1 MAPQTISGHQ
11 GGIIVTLHI
20 TPKTVAI
27 TAQLSFLATVLL
39 IGILLYYRLRLWNP
53 KSRSVIGSEEFC
65 LKFLRSQF
73 AIRLFFIDLLV
84 SDLIQSLGF
93 LLNLAH
99 VGKANIEDSTI
110 CTVQGVF
117 IQLGDTSGAFATVAI
132 AVHTFIV
139 LINRTPPSTSAL
151 LIVLGTKWALVVILA
166 MIGPLAFVTDSLGP
180 FYGPAGAW
188 CWISSAY
195 PWQRLCLHYVWVCT
209 FLFFAGAASAVTYV
223 MIFWNVRRSLRT
235 QYAQTSYDRSVEETS
250 MENAAK
256 KMLVYPLCYLLLML
270 PLGID
275 RITSI
280 FGRTWSLDVQ
290 IACGVIFTLVGL
302 VDSVVFCVRRV
313 FSWTRNIFAIRPR
326 SGNPTTESNLGDSSK
341 GTLPDALDPK
351 HRQPFL
357 TCPSG
362 LEMKSPKAAGKPAE
376 KSLSSR
382 INGNAIQFTPA
393 KYSLATIDMNSFDDP
408 EPSNPP
414 PPDSSAPNNNP

>member
-11 GGIIVTLHI
+11 GGIIA
-20 TPKTVAI
+20 VAI
-27 TAQLSFLATVLL
+27 TAQLSFLATLLL

-73 AIRLFFIDLLV
+73 AILFIDLLV

-93 LLNLAH
+93 LLNLTH

-166 MIGPLAFVTDSLGP
+166 MIGPLAFATDSLGP

-195 PWQRLCLHYVWVCT
+195 PWQRLCLHYVW
-209 FLFFAGAASAVTYV
+209 LFFAGASSAVTYA

-290 IACGVIFTLVGL
+290 IGCGVIFTLVGL
-302 VDSVVFCVRRV
+302 VDSVVFC
-313 FSWTRNIFAIRPR
+313 WTRNIFAIRPR
-326 SGNPTTESNLGDSSK
+326 PGNPTTESNPGDSSK
-341 GTLPDALDPK
+341 STLPDALDPK

-362 LEMKSPKAAGKPAE
+362 LEMKSPNAVGKPAE

-382 INGNAIQFTPA
+382 INGNVIQFMPA

-414 PPDSSAPNNNP
+414 PPDSSAPNKNL

>member
-1 MAPQTISGHQ
+1 MAPQVVSGHQ
-11 GGIIVTLHI
+11 GGII
-20 TPKTVAI
+20 TVAI
-27 TAQLSFLATVLL
+27 TAQLSFLATLLL

-73 AIRLFFIDLLV
+73 AILFIDLLA

-99 VGKANIEDSTI
+99 VGKPIIEDSTI

-139 LINRTPPSTSAL
+139 LINRTPPSTAAL
-151 LIVLGTKWALVVILA
+151 LIVLGIKWALVFILA
-166 MIGPLAFVTDSLGP
+166 MIGPLAFATDALGP

-195 PWQRLCLHYVWVCT
+195 PWQRLCLHYVW
-209 FLFFAGAASAVTYV
+209 LFFAGAASAVTYAL
-223 MIFWNVRRSLRT
+223 IFWNVRRRLRT

-302 VDSVVFCVRRV
+302 VDSVVFC
-313 FSWTRNIFAIRPR
+313 WTRNIFAIRAR
-326 SGNPTTESNLGDSSK
+326 STNPVTESSHGDNSK
-341 GTLPDALDPK
+341 GTLPDASDPQN
-351 HRQPFL
+351 RQPFIS
-357 TCPSG
+357 PQPG
-362 LEMKSPKAAGKPAE
+362 LELKSPNILIAKPAE

-382 INGNAIQFTPA
+382 INGNVIQFMPA

-414 PPDSSAPNNNP
+414 PSDTSVSNRKF

>member
-1 MAPQTISGHQ
+1 MAPQVISGHQ
-11 GGIIVTLHI
+11 GGII
-20 TPKTVAI
+20 TVAI
-27 TAQLSFLATVLL
+27 TAQLSFLATLLL

-73 AIRLFFIDLLV
+73 AILFIDLLA
-84 SDLIQSLGF
+84 SDLIQSL
-93 LLNLAH
+93 
-99 VGKANIEDSTI
+99 
-110 CTVQGVF
+110 GVF
-117 IQLGDTSGAFATVAI
+117 IQLGDTAGAFATVAI

-151 LIVLGTKWALVVILA
+151 LIVLGTKWALVFILA
-166 MIGPLAFVTDSLGP
+166 MIGPLAFATDALGP

-195 PWQRLCLHYVWVCT
+195 PWQRLCLHYVW
-209 FLFFAGAASAVTYV
+209 LFFAGAASAVTYV
-223 MIFWNVRRSLRT
+223 LIFWNVRRRLRT

-275 RITSI
+275 RITAI

-302 VDSVVFCVRRV
+302 VDSVVFC
-313 FSWTRNIFAIRPR
+313 WTRNIFAIRARPAVPAAD
-326 SGNPTTESNLGDSSK
+326 STHVDSSK
-341 GTLPDALDPK
+341 DTLPDASDPK
-351 HRQPFL
+351 NRQPFI
-357 TCPSG
+357 TPQSG
-362 LEMKSPKAAGKPAE
+362 LELKSQSAIVKPAE

-382 INGNAIQFTPA
+382 INGNVIQFMPA

-408 EPSNPP
+408 EPSNLP
-414 PPDSSAPNNNP
+414 PPDPLVPTRQF

>member
-1 MAPQTISGHQ
+1 MAPQVISGHQ
-11 GGIIVTLHI
+11 GGII
-20 TPKTVAI
+20 TVAI
-27 TAQLSFLATVLL
+27 TAQLSFLATLLL

-73 AIRLFFIDLLV
+73 AILFIDLLA

-99 VGKANIEDSTI
+99 VGKPIIEDSTI

-139 LINRTPPSTSAL
+139 LINRTPPSTAAL
-151 LIVLGTKWALVVILA
+151 LIVLGMKWALVFILA
-166 MIGPLAFVTDSLGP
+166 MIGPLAFATDALGP

-195 PWQRLCLHYVWVCT
+195 PWQRLCLHYVW
-209 FLFFAGAASAVTYV
+209 LFFAGAASAVTYAL
-223 MIFWNVRRSLRT
+223 IFWNVRRRLRT

-275 RITSI
+275 RITAI

-302 VDSVVFCVRRV
+302 VDSVVFC
-313 FSWTRNIFAIRPR
+313 WTRNIFAIRAR
-326 SGNPTTESNLGDSSK
+326 SPNPATESNHGDTSK
-341 GTLPDALDPK
+341 NTLPDSADPK
-351 HRQPFL
+351 YRQPFIS
-357 TCPSG
+357 PQSG
-362 LEMKSPKAAGKPAE
+362 LELKSASVAVKPAE

-382 INGNAIQFTPA
+382 INGNVIQFMPA

-414 PPDSSAPNNNP
+414 TSDSSASNRKF

>member
-1 MAPQTISGHQ
+1 MAPQAISGHQ
-11 GGIIVTLHI
+11 GGIV
-20 TPKTVAI
+20 TVAI
-27 TAQLSFLATVLL
+27 TAQLSFLATLLL

-73 AIRLFFIDLLV
+73 AILFIDLLI

-99 VGKANIEDSTI
+99 VGKPTIEDSTI

-132 AVHTFIV
+132 AAHTFIV

-151 LIVLGTKWALVVILA
+151 LTVLGIKWALVVILA
-166 MIGPLAFVTDSLGP
+166 MIGPLAFATDSLGP

-195 PWQRLCLHYVWVCT
+195 PWQRLCLHYVW
-209 FLFFAGAASAVTYV
+209 LFFAGAASAVTYV
-223 MIFWNVRRSLRT
+223 LIFWNVRRSLRT

-275 RITSI
+275 RITAI
-280 FGRTWSLDVQ
+280 FGHAWSLDVQ
-290 IACGVIFTLVGL
+290 IACGVIFTLIGL
-302 VDSVVFCVRRV
+302 VDSVVFC
-313 FSWTRNIFAIRPR
+313 WTRNIFAIRAR
-326 SGNPTTESNLGDSSK
+326 SGNPTTDSNHGDSSK
-341 GTLPDALDPK
+341 GTLPDVQDPK
-351 HRQPFL
+351 NRQPFL
-357 TCPSG
+357 SRQPG
-362 LEMKSPKAAGKPAE
+362 LELKSPNVAKPAE

-382 INGNAIQFTPA
+382 INGNVIQFMPA

-414 PPDSSAPNNNP
+414 PQESSALNRDL

>member
-1 MAPQTISGHQ
+1 MAPQVISGHQ
-11 GGIIVTLHI
+11 GGII
-20 TPKTVAI
+20 TVAI
-27 TAQLSFLATVLL
+27 TAQLSFLATLLL

-73 AIRLFFIDLLV
+73 AILFIDLLA

-99 VGKANIEDSTI
+99 VGKPTIEDSTI

-117 IQLGDTSGAFATVAI
+117 IQLGDTAGAFATVAI

-151 LIVLGTKWALVVILA
+151 LIVLGTKWALVFILA
-166 MIGPLAFVTDSLGP
+166 MID
-180 FYGPAGAW
+180 GPAGAW

-195 PWQRLCLHYVWVCT
+195 PWQRLCLHYVWVC
-209 FLFFAGAASAVTYV
+209 AASAVTYV
-223 MIFWNVRRSLRT
+223 LIFWNVRRRLRT

-275 RITSI
+275 RITAI

-302 VDSVVFCVRRV
+302 VDSVVFC
-313 FSWTRNIFAIRPR
+313 WTRNIFAIRARPAVPAAD
-326 SGNPTTESNLGDSSK
+326 STHVDSSK
-341 GTLPDALDPK
+341 DTLPDASDPK
-351 HRQPFL
+351 NRQPFI
-357 TCPSG
+357 TPQSG
-362 LEMKSPKAAGKPAE
+362 LELKSQSAIVKPAE
-376 KSLSSR
+376 SHFRAESMGTSYNLCLQ
-382 INGNAIQFTPA
+382 NTPWPR
-393 KYSLATIDMNSFDDP
+393 ST
-408 EPSNPP
+408 
-414 PPDSSAPNNNP
+414 